1 MQNEEKQDTCAMCG
15 KTIKEQKKQILVE
28 KIDDANYIFDSEDC
42 ALIFKRFR
50 SLYGNNFSV

>member
-1 MQNEEKQDTCAMCG
+1 MQDEEKQDTCAMCG
-15 KTIKEQKKQILVE
+15 KKINEQKKQILVE

>member
-15 KTIKEQKKQILVE
+15 KTINEQKKQILVE

>member
-1 MQNEEKQDTCAMCG
+1 MQNDEQKNTCAMCG
-15 KTIKEQKKQILVE
+15 KKIDEPKKQVLVE

-50 SLYGNNFSV
+50 SLYGSSFS

>member
-1 MQNEEKQDTCAMCG
+1 MQNDEKQNTCAMCG
-15 KTIKEQKKQILVE
+15 KIINEQKRQILVE

>member
-1 MQNEEKQDTCAMCG
+1 MQNDEQQNTCAMCG
-15 KTIKEQKKQILVE
+15 KKIIEQKNQVLVE

-50 SLYGNNFSV
+50 SLYGSGFS

>member
-15 KTIKEQKKQILVE
+15 KTIDEQKKQILVE